1 MGSTFNGLEVAKRAM
16 YAQQSALYTTGHNI
30 SNANTPGY
38 SRQRVNFEQTAPYPP
53 ASRNRP
59 EIPGQVGSGV
69 EAGTIERVRESFLDA
84 QYRGENTKAGY
95 WSTKAEALQKMEEI
109 MNEPSE
115 NGLSKTMD
123 QFWQSL
129 QDLSTNPKDE
139 GARSVVRQRGTAVAE
154 TFNYLSDSL
163 QGIQTDF
170 KNQIDI
176 TAKDISSIAKQIK
189 DINDQIGDVEPHG
202 YLPNDLYDKR
212 DQLVDEL
219 SELVDIKVSTVETSD
234 SSLEIAEGKYTIEII
249 GASEPLV
256 DGKNNS
262 YRELDV
268 VYASDGA
275 DGEDADGPVTKL
287 AMIDPKSKDDAVT
300 SSLSGASLDALGS
313 GKLKGLMES
322 YGYKAEGAEQGI
334 YPDMLTELDKLAAGF
349 ADSFNSIHKSG
360 LSLNE
365 MNGVEDEDY
374 DGNFFTK
381 SAETEGYAGSMA
393 VASGIKNDLFN
404 IAAEADGND
413 PTLGGGENAIKLG
426 EASDSIVIDGKTTSF
441 NSYYEGM
448 IGEMA
453 VESQEA
459 RRLEG
464 NSETLKQSVE
474 ERRQSV
480 SGVSLDEE
488 MSNII
493 KYQHAYNAA
502 ARNLTTIDEML
513 DKIINGMGR
522 VGR

>member
-1 MGSTFNGLEVAKRAM
+1 MGSTFNGIEVAKRAM

-84 QYRGENTKAGY
+84 QFRGENTKAGY

-129 QDLSTNPKDE
+129 QDLAVNPEDS
-139 GARSVVRQRGTAVAE
+139 GARSVVRQRGVAVAE
-154 TFNYLSDSL
+154 TFNYLSSSL
-163 QGIQTDF
+163 NGIQKDF
-170 KNQIDI
+170 KNQIDVTTKEI
-176 TAKDISSIAKQIK
+176 NSIATQINN
-189 DINDQIGDVEPHG
+189 INNQIGEIEPHG
-202 YLPNDLYDKR
+202 YLPNDLYDER
-212 DQLVDEL
+212 DRLVDDL
-219 SELVDIKVSTVETSD
+219 TKLVDVKVTNISSGE
-234 SSLEIAEGKYTIEII
+234 SSLDIAEGKYNIEIV
-249 GASEPLV
+249 GSNGQNLFKDQALV
-256 DGKNNS
+256 DAKAGTANTLAVSDKGVNGSINSISLGTESKAANEFTSIGKFQS
-262 YRELDV
+262 LVEAHGY
-268 VYASDGA
+268 
-275 DGEDADGPVTKL
+275 EDASGDETGLYPG
-287 AMIDPKSKDDAVT
+287 MI
-300 SSLSGASLDALGS
+300 
-313 GKLKGLMES
+313 
-322 YGYKAEGAEQGI
+322 
-334 YPDMLTELDKLAAGF
+334 TELDNMAYTF
-349 ADSFNSIHKSG
+349 AEEFNNVHKSG
-360 LSLNE
+360 QSLHEIDNSAASDIPFFTE
-365 MNGVEDEDY
+365 GMARKGYASNMGVSKEIMESVSKIAASTSGAKGDGDNALNLAGVGSTNLDY
-374 DGNFFTK
+374 DNT
-381 SAETEGYAGSMA
+381 GS
-393 VASGIKNDLFN
+393 
-404 IAAEADGND
+404 
-413 PTLGGGENAIKLG
+413 
-426 EASDSIVIDGKTTSF
+426 ASDFT
-441 NSYYEGM
+441 SYYEGV

-453 VESQEA
+453 VQSQEA

-474 ERRQSV
+474 ERRESV

-488 MSNII
+488 MSNMI

-513 DKIINGMGR
+513 DKVINGMGR

>member
-1 MGSTFNGLEVAKRAM
+1 MGSTFNGIEVAKRAM

-84 QYRGENTKAGY
+84 QFRGENTKAGY

-129 QDLSTNPKDE
+129 QDLAVNPEDS
-139 GARSVVRQRGTAVAE
+139 GARSVVRQRGVAVAE
-154 TFNYLSDSL
+154 TFNYLSSSL
-163 QGIQTDF
+163 KGIQSDF
-170 KNQIDI
+170 KNQIDVTTKEI
-176 TAKDISSIAKQIK
+176 NSIATQINN
-189 DINDQIGDVEPHG
+189 INNQIGEIEPHG
-202 YLPNDLYDKR
+202 YLPNDLYDER
-212 DQLVDEL
+212 DRLVDEL
-219 SELVDIKVSTVETSD
+219 STLVDIKVTPVSSGE
-234 SSLEIAEGKYTIEII
+234 SSLKIAEGKYKIDIVGNDGKDLFSGT
-249 GASEPLV
+249 PLV
-256 DGKNNS
+256 DPSSGSVNALS
-262 YRELDV
+262 LTE
-268 VYASDGA
+268 DGVK
-275 DGEDADGPVTKL
+275 DSVDTISLGGTTIDADKF
-287 AMIDPKSKDDAVT
+287 T
-300 SSLSGASLDALGS
+300 STGKFQSLVEAHGYEDENGNEA
-313 GKLKGLMES
+313 GL
-322 YGYKAEGAEQGI
+322 
-334 YPDMLTELDKLAAGF
+334 YPGMLTELDNMAYTFAEEFNKVHKGGESLHEIDNPAASDIPFFTEGMAREGF
-349 ADSFNSIHKSG
+349 ASNMEVSKDIMGSVSKIAASTSG
-360 LSLNE
+360 SKGDGDNALNLA
-365 MNGVEDEDY
+365 GVGSTNLDY
-374 DGNFFTK
+374 DN
-381 SAETEGYAGSMA
+381 AGS
-393 VASGIKNDLFN
+393 
-404 IAAEADGND
+404 
-413 PTLGGGENAIKLG
+413 
-426 EASDSIVIDGKTTSF
+426 ASDFT
-441 NSYYEGM
+441 SYYEGV

-453 VESQEA
+453 VQSQEA

-488 MSNII
+488 MSNMI

-513 DKIINGMGR
+513 DKVINGMGR

>member
-123 QFWQSL
+123 EFWQSL

-139 GARSVVRQRGTAVAE
+139 GARAVVRQRGAAVAE

-163 QGIQTDF
+163 KDIQTDF
-170 KNQIDI
+170 QNQLNVTSKDI
-176 TAKDISSIAKQIK
+176 TSLAKQIK
-189 DINDQIGDVEPHG
+189 ELNDQIGEVEPHG

-212 DQLVDEL
+212 DKLVDEL
-219 SELVDIKVSTVETSD
+219 SELVDIKVTTVETSN
-234 SSLEIAEGKYTIEII
+234 SSLEIADGKYTIEVI

-256 DGKNNS
+256 DAEANT
-262 YRELDV
+262 YRKLDV
-268 VYASDGA
+268 AYESS
-275 DGEDADGPVTKL
+275 EEGPITKISML
-287 AMIDPKSKDDAVT
+287 DPETDNETSTITGGSLEAV
-300 SSLSGASLDALGS
+300 GS

-322 YGYKAEGAEQGI
+322 YGYKVSGEEKGI
-334 YPDMLTELDKLAAGF
+334 YPNMLNELDKLAYGF
-349 ADSFNSIHKSG
+349 AESFNKVHKDG

-365 MNGVEDEDY
+365 MVKSGGTYTLNEQEI
-374 DGNFFTK
+374 NFFT
-381 SAETEGYAGSMA
+381 ETTDSKGYAGTMSL
-393 VASGIKNDLFN
+393 SSDIKNDLSN
-404 IAAEADGND
+404 IAAELKDGDPTPGGGDNALELADAGETISIDGNA
-413 PTLGGGENAIKLG
+413 TNFK
-426 EASDSIVIDGKTTSF
+426 
-441 NSYYEGM
+441 SYYEGM

-464 NSETLKQSVE
+464 NSETLKRSVE

-488 MSNII
+488 MSNMI